1 VKGGQRRP
9 PAVGGDIPMARRSTP
24 RLAPANPW
32 PLRLTAV
39 AGGLLVFAA
48 ALALVFPQ
56 PLRRWLAA
64 PPVPGLEARPDS
76 DGRLLGHFPY
86 SEAAG
91 GDLVEV
97 VGGQRLQRDAAAALN
112 AMRTTAREDG
122 VELVVLSA
130 FRSVREQRDLFFD
143 VKSARNQSA
152 RERAQVSAP
161 PGYSE
166 HATGYAVD
174 LGDGRAPATNLAQSF
189 EHTDA
194 YRWLRAHGHRFH
206 FTLSFPRRNPQGVS
220 YEPWHWRFEGTEAA
234 LRTFARAE
242 DLAGR

>member
-166 HATGYAVD
+166 QATGYAVD